1 MGHMFPYIKQPFA
14 QYLPTSLVEIELVA
28 IGLSETTIIHKI
40 FQTNSSFHVAQY
52 RKSLVSV
59 FQEFFASINKIF
71 ILAGRLEM
79 FLWN

>member
-1 MGHMFPYIKQPFA
+1 MFPYIKQPFA

-71 ILAGRLEM
+71 ILVGRLEM